1 MTGIT
6 LGYLPEI
13 NNVEVLWNL
22 SIYAHPVRT
31 QLEEHLQKLSFDLI
45 GYMNKNRKEK
55 LPALHLHQ
63 DEKKLLFDLIKRIKN
78 I

>member
-22 SIYAHPVRT
+22 SLYAHPVGT

-45 GYMNKNRKEK
+45 GYMSKNRKEK